1 MPVVVACKS
10 CGKRLSI
17 PESLYDKKVRGRV
30 VVIHCKS
37 CGEPVK
43 VDGTIPPPAPDSAA
57 KSSGERDADSELS
70 IPKSARVPRDL
81 AEPSSRRLRKASRE
95 ELASLAEEWVDGER
109 RKPEGGDGQ
118 ASSNGAVRISY
129 ADGAITVRQPIAKIG
144 RYALFEQFASGGM
157 ATVHFGRLDG
167 AGGFSRVVAIKRL
180 LPHLVLDREFTEML
194 LKEARLA
201 ARVRHPNVVQTLDV
215 VASKGDVLL
224 VLEYVHGESLSTL
237 CRIQAKERKAFIPI
251 PIVAAIMH
259 GVLQGLH
266 AVHEAVDEKGRAL
279 GLIHRDI
286 SPPNVI
292 VGVDGIARV
301 LDFGIAKALEHLEES
316 VPNRLKGKTG
326 YMSPEQIRG
335 ERLTR
340 RSDVFAAGIILWEM
354 LTLRRL
360 FSAKA
365 ETDRIDRIMAGGYQR
380 PSEYRDEITPELD
393 AVVMRALS
401 FDANERYA
409 TIREFEEALENAV
422 PAASPRLVAD
432 WVQEL
437 AAESLGA
444 RGRMVAQVENWDSG
458 QREVELTSS
467 PFAADAAFAGLG
479 AGLGS
484 LSTVPPPP
492 VAAAPGATAPVGTVF
507 AASPLTGGS
516 VPPPRVA
523 APTAPA
529 SSAAAGSTASS
540 TAPAPPPS
548 SSPPSSTRPY
558 SQPRPL
564 LAPEPKRR
572 GSMLVLLVVALLV
585 VIVYVVK
592 R

>member
-1 MPVVVACKS
+1 MAVVVACKS

-30 VVIHCKS
+30 VVINCKA

-43 VDGTIPPPAPDSAA
+43 VDGTIPPPAVEPTLITTV
-57 KSSGERDADSELS
+57 ERDVREDPP
-70 IPKSARVPRDL
+70 IPRSARVPREA
-81 AEPSSRRLRKASRE
+81 AEPGSRRFRKAPRE
-95 ELASLAEEWVDGER
+95 DLPSIAEEWVELER
-109 RKPEGGDGQ
+109 RQPERAEGPQ
-118 ASSNGAVRISY
+118 SAREAVRISY

-237 CRIQAKERKAFIPI
+237 CRIQAKEQKNFIPI
-251 PIVAAIMH
+251 PIAVAIMH

-292 VGVDGIARV
+292 VGVDGMARV

-365 ETDRIDRIMAGGYQR
+365 ETDRIDRIMAGDYQR
-380 PSEYRDEITPELD
+380 PSEYREEISRELE

-401 FDANERYA
+401 FDANERFA
-409 TIREFEEALENAV
+409 TIREFEEALEKAV
-422 PAASPRLVAD
+422 PAASPRVVAN

-437 AAESLGA
+437 ALEPLSGRA
-444 RGRMVAQVENWDSG
+444 RMVAEVENWDSG
-458 QREVELTSS
+458 QREAELTSS
-467 PFAADAAFAGLG
+467 PFAADAAFGG
-479 AGLGS
+479 FGYSGVS
-484 LSTVPPPP
+484 QSTVPPP
-492 VAAAPGATAPVGTVF
+492 VATTAPPTV
-507 AASPLTGGS
+507 SSS
-516 VPPPRVA
+516 VPYP
-523 APTAPA
+523 
-529 SSAAAGSTASS
+529 
-540 TAPAPPPS
+540 
-548 SSPPSSTRPY
+548 
-558 SQPRPL
+558 QPRPT

-572 GSMLVLLVVALLV
+572 GGLLILLVVAVLL
-585 VIVYVVK
+585 VIVYVV
-592 R
+592 RR

>member
-1 MPVVVACKS
+1 MAVVVACKS

-30 VVIHCKS
+30 VVINCKA
-37 CGEPVK
+37 CGQPVK
-43 VDGTIPPPAPDSAA
+43 VDGTIPPPAPEPTPITNVD
-57 KSSGERDADSELS
+57 RDAPDETA
-70 IPKSARVPRDL
+70 IPRSARVPR
-81 AEPSSRRLRKASRE
+81 EVGPGSRRFRKAQGE
-95 ELASLAEEWVDGER
+95 ELPSLAEDWVEFER
-109 RKPEGGDGQ
+109 RPQPER
-118 ASSNGAVRISY
+118 ATESAHEAVRISY

-237 CRIQAKERKAFIPI
+237 CRIQAKEQKAFIPI
-251 PIVAAIMH
+251 PIVVAIMH

-292 VGVDGIARV
+292 VGVDGMARV

-365 ETDRIDRIMAGGYQR
+365 ETDRIDRIMAGGYQSPR
-380 PSEYRDEITPELD
+380 EYREEIGKELE

-401 FDANERYA
+401 FDTNERFA
-409 TIREFEEALENAV
+409 TIREFEEALERTV
-422 PAASPRLVAD
+422 PAASPRVVAE

-437 AAESLGA
+437 AHEPLSA
-444 RGRMVAQVENWDSG
+444 RARMVAQVENWDSG
-458 QREVELTSS
+458 LPEGELTSS
-467 PFAADAAFAGLG
+467 PFAADAALGGFG
-479 AGLGS
+479 AGLVS
-484 LSTVPPPP
+484 QSTAPPP
-492 VAAAPGATAPVGTVF
+492 VTT
-507 AASPLTGGS
+507 T
-516 VPPPRVA
+516 
-523 APTAPA
+523 
-529 SSAAAGSTASS
+529 
-540 TAPAPPPS
+540 APPPS
-548 SSPPSSTRPY
+548 VAPTAAPPSVASSTPPY
-558 SQPRPL
+558 SRPR

-572 GSMLVLLVVALLV
+572 SGLFVVAVLV
-585 VIVYVVK
+585 VIVYVV
-592 R
+592 RR

>member
-1 MPVVVACKS
+1 
-10 CGKRLSI
+10 
-17 PESLYDKKVRGRV
+17 VRGRV
-30 VVIHCKS
+30 VVINCKA

-43 VDGTIPPPAPDSAA
+43 VDGTIPPPAVEPTLITNV
-57 KSSGERDADSELS
+57 ERD
-70 IPKSARVPRDL
+70 IPDDPPIPRSARLPRE
-81 AEPSSRRLRKASRE
+81 AGEPGSRRFRKVPRE
-95 ELASLAEEWVDGER
+95 ELPSIAEEWVELER
-109 RKPEGGDGQ
+109 RQPERVEGPQSTRG
-118 ASSNGAVRISY
+118 VRISY

-237 CRIQAKERKAFIPI
+237 CRIQAKEQKNFIPI
-251 PIVAAIMH
+251 PIAVAIMH

-292 VGVDGIARV
+292 VGVDGMARV

-354 LTLRRL
+354 
-360 FSAKA
+360 
-365 ETDRIDRIMAGGYQR
+365 
-380 PSEYRDEITPELD
+380 
-393 AVVMRALS
+393 
-401 FDANERYA
+401 
-409 TIREFEEALENAV
+409 
-422 PAASPRLVAD
+422 
-432 WVQEL
+432 
-437 AAESLGA
+437 
-444 RGRMVAQVENWDSG
+444 
-458 QREVELTSS
+458 
-467 PFAADAAFAGLG
+467 
-479 AGLGS
+479 
-484 LSTVPPPP
+484 
-492 VAAAPGATAPVGTVF
+492 
-507 AASPLTGGS
+507 
-516 VPPPRVA
+516 
-523 APTAPA
+523 
-529 SSAAAGSTASS
+529 
-540 TAPAPPPS
+540 
-548 SSPPSSTRPY
+548 
-558 SQPRPL
+558 
-564 LAPEPKRR
+564 
-572 GSMLVLLVVALLV
+572 
-585 VIVYVVK
+585 
-592 R
+592 